1 MKPIFALIT
10 DIEYATPKELG
21 ALLEATNKAVF
32 AANGWNAYAVRA
44 FYYDLKESLDH
55 RRTELALA
63 VRVGTLTMK
72 SYGKAAIPTAQMLGN
87 IECAFDF
94 FSDPPIVENPKEP
107 LENEE
112 TSTDATGP
120 IISESAESISDVP
133 NAILEPQHQEAPQ
146 DSPNVRNG
154 YAFGYKGIMEVFGW
168 GRTKTSNV
176 LKEEKYAA
184 AIEQDGKKIAVNIE
198 MMRELLRLSNKK
210 KGAPRRK

>member
-10 DIEYATPKELG
+10 DIEYATPNELG
-21 ALLEATNKAVF
+21 ALLEATNNAVF

-44 FYYDLKESLDH
+44 FYYDLKESLEH
-55 RRTELALA
+55 RRTELTLA
-63 VRVGTLTMK
+63 VRVGTLMMK
-72 SYGKAAIPTAQMLGN
+72 SHGRAAIPTAQMLGN
-87 IECAFDF
+87 IKCALGF

-120 IISESAESISDVP
+120 IMSESAERVP